1 MDWQKIVLAIIAMIS
16 GSYGVITGF
25 INYKKDVNKGRN
37 QRDQIAWETMEK
49 QYRNLEKSY
58 DDLSKKVSQL
68 EKKLDE
74 FRDENTAKDK
84 IILEKDRIIMK
95 KDGEIEDLK
104 EEVSDLKK
112 TNKALRVKMAEMG
125 GVKT

>member
-49 QYRNLEKSY
+49 QYKNLEKSY
-58 DDLSKKVSQL
+58 DDLSKKV
-68 EKKLDE
+68 
-74 FRDENTAKDK
+74 
-84 IILEKDRIIMK
+84 
-95 KDGEIEDLK
+95 GEIEDLK